1 MPAPSS
7 PAPSHH
13 GQHHRRILLKAL
25 FSLVL
30 LMLVAIS
37 WWDAVDHT
45 AQRHVESAT
54 TQALVAYAAARGLNA
69 GISVL
74 QSSEV
79 GLSLGAGV
87 STRPFEILD
96 PFNDLVE
103 QYADIMML
111 AIGSL
116 VGQNLLLEISATPF
130 FKATLSITA
139 LLLLASVW
147 LHPRSARWC
156 WKLFV
161 LVCLPR
167 FLVLIT
173 LLLNTLVSQAF
184 LDEPT
189 ERNMAQVNILAEE
202 VQTSAAAPSADH
214 LTAKERERLEDEI
227 TQLTTQ
233 RREVRDDLV
242 EVNQRLT
249 VARNLVT
256 QSRARI
262 AMIKADMSLSDLLNP
277 FHTEPRLEELEA
289 RLARQSED
297 LETATEEHQAQLAEL
312 ARLDKQRESVRRHL
326 AGEDQGFI
334 DRLGDKLSTL
344 SSTIDTEA
352 IQARIESGTSAVLHL
367 MALFV
372 FQTLIFPLGILW
384 LTIKL
389 FRVLFAV
396 RPIPLLPQDQPPE
409 RLSIS

>member
-13 GQHHRRILLKAL
+13 SQHHRRILIKAL
-25 FSLVL
+25 FSLLLVL
-30 LMLVAIS
+30 IAAIS

-103 QYADIMML
+103 HYADIMML

-139 LLLLASVW
+139 LLLLISVW

-202 VQTSAAAPSADH
+202 VQTSAAAPTSDH
-214 LTAKERERLEDEI
+214 LTAKERESLEDEI
-227 TQLTTQ
+227 AQLTTQ
-233 RREVRDDLV
+233 RREVRDALV
-242 EVNQRLT
+242 ETNQRLA

-256 QSRARI
+256 QSRGRI

-297 LETATEEHQAQLAEL
+297 LKTATEEHQVQLAEL
-312 ARLDKQRESVRRHL
+312 ARIDKQRESVRRHL
-326 AGEDQGFI
+326 AGENQGFI

-389 FRVLFAV
+389 FRALFSAH
-396 RPIPLLPQDQPPE
+396 PQALALPQQPE
-409 RLSIS
+409 TVTR